1 MDEKLNIVNGK
12 LNSGRLVHFLAMLV
26 SLECSLCVGFDLAG
40 HTSFF
45 PFPAKKNNDMKRLQ
59 SGLLVWYQCLVKF
72 PHSPIVKTNLFSQ
85 WKCIVFF
92 IVFSSQELNA

>member
-72 PHSPIVKTNLFSQ
+72 PLTPILLSKQICFPNGNVLFFSLFSLV
-85 WKCIVFF
+85 K
-92 IVFSSQELNA
+92 N